1 MRVEKLHI
9 LLEFITII
17 KHCVLFGSRNSP
29 SRQKQQHVT
38 NVHPS
43 MAANIESKQGPM

>member
-17 KHCVLFGSRNSP
+17 KHCVLFGSRS
-29 SRQKQQHVT
+29 
-38 NVHPS
+38 S
-43 MAANIESKQGPM
+43 MESTAGESMLMERIQTLL